1 MRKSKWLFVM
11 EPLSWMLLFRNNE
24 SSQNGCQVVLPRIV
38 LSDHFCSFGQ
48 MTSFI
53 LSMQSLTLHCDPL
66 WICAHL
72 YLHLRSSTY
81 TWAHHCRSPM
91 CISVLHNKT
100 ELNRSASTKT
110 ADARNERKN
119 QAEINQLLQVQST
132 NHLVA
137 RFRVVNIYSRA
148 SFLVVPLFK

>member
-48 MTSFI
+48 MTSLI

-81 TWAHHCRSPM
+81 TWAHYCRSPRFNVYFGAAQQNRTKQK
-91 CISVLHNKT
+91 CIHKNCCCTKWAKKSGGDKSTV
-100 ELNRSASTKT
+100 ASTEHKPSSC
-110 ADARNERKN
+110 A
-119 QAEINQLLQVQST
+119 
-132 NHLVA
+132 
-137 RFRVVNIYSRA
+137 
-148 SFLVVPLFK
+148 VPGGKYL